1 MELTTRHPLERPIMR
16 MFVSHS
22 GGGSKK
28 TIEQLG
34 LCPDI
39 VNLLREKWGIKELY
53 PPQQEALPHA
63 LSGKNLM
70 LTIPTASGKSLV
82 AHLTIAHRL
91 KNDLIN
97 QKAVYVVPL
106 KALASEKYDELKEVA
121 DVVGLKVALAVGDR
135 SGEINSIENSDILV
149 CTSEK
154 LDSLL
159 RNRSNI
165 ISNIGII
172 VSDEFHLLHDHSRGP
187 TLEVLISR
195 IRHKKPDTQ
204 IIALSATVGNSEELA
219 KWLGAELIQSEWRPV
234 SLHSGT
240 LTELQVKVHR
250 IDGKGDEKWPEP
262 RIINGEKKKVL
273 HAALDDTI
281 SDNGQLLIFV
291 NSRKSSQKEAREL
304 SKHILN
310 RVKNEPNFDNGDRFV
325 KLNKVSEYINQ
336 NENSSPL
343 GKKLSNSASS
353 LSESSLFID
362 DTADLNIMELRAK
375 ARQLK
380 AEKDIDIIFI
390 DYIQLLHAPNH
401 ESRQQEIS
409 YISRSLKALA
419 KELNIPV
426 VALSQL
432 SRAVESRTDHRPI
445 MSDLRES
452 GAIEQDA
459 DVVLFVYRKY
469 VYSKNEEDEGIG
481 EIIVSKHRN
490 GPTGLVKVTFVDKYA
505 RFMNMDFSSSD
516 SNFQN
521 IPN

>member
-1 MELTTRHPLERPIMR
+1 MDNN
-16 MFVSHS
+16 
-22 GGGSKK
+22 K
-28 TIEQLG
+28 
-34 LCPDI
+34 
-39 VNLLREKWGIKELY
+39 
-53 PPQQEALPHA
+53 
-63 LSGKNLM
+63 
-70 LTIPTASGKSLV
+70 
-82 AHLTIAHRL
+82 L
-91 KNDLIN
+91 KNSIAKMSPHSKEAEQSVLGCMLIN
-97 QKAVYVVPL
+97 QESVSKAIQNLTSESFYDKSNAIIFKNMQRLFNDNKNIDYVSLGDELEKNKELELVGGYHYLTGLTDNAPSAQNIEYYANIVKEKEILRRIISVAVNITDEAYDSKEDANNILDKAEQILFDISKDVQKGRFREIEPILHEVLDSWGNRKSGVLTGVPSGFYDL
-106 KALASEKYDELKEVA
+106 DNLLSGFQESDFIVLAGRPSMGKTALALNFS
-121 DVVGLKVALAVGDR
+121 
-135 SGEINSIENSDILV
+135 
-149 CTSEK
+149 
-154 LDSLL
+154 
-159 RNRSNI
+159 RN
-165 ISNIGII
+165 
-172 VSDEFHLLHDHSRGP
+172 
-187 TLEVLISR
+187 
-195 IRHKKPDTQ
+195 
-204 IIALSATVGNSEELA
+204 
-219 KWLGAELIQSEWRPV
+219 
-234 SLHSGT
+234 
-240 LTELQVKVHR
+240 
-250 IDGKGDEKWPEP
+250 
-262 RIINGEKKKVL
+262 
-273 HAALDDTI
+273 AALDHKMKI
-281 SDNGQLLIFV
+281 GFFSLEMSSKQLVERLV
-291 NSRKSSQKEAREL
+291 TSE
-304 SKHILN
+304 SKIDSHLV
-310 RVKNEPNFDNGDRFV
+310 RTG
-325 KLNKVSEYINQ
+325 KLPKHEW
-336 NENSSPL
+336 
-343 GKKLSNSASS
+343 KKLSNSANN

-469 VYSKNEEDEGIG
+469 VYSKNEEDEGLA

-516 SNFQN
+516 SDYQN